1 MKKRILLSIITIT
14 LNNFEELL
22 RTVESVR
29 DLELCEH
36 IIING
41 GNCLKTLAFLKNFS
55 GRSIS
60 EPDQGISDAFNKGI
74 LLSTGDAIIMLNS
87 GDTLLD
93 RTYPARASQIL
104 DLDPQIDFVHADL
117 IFEDRLIGPYIMR
130 PLRTKNVLSPNIGRG
145 MPYRHQSMV
154 VRKEVYD
161 RVGFFNLNY
170 ICSDF
175 DWISRWELGLKKSCG
190 KAYYSQGDPVIIMD
204 GGGISSTQERK
215 IILEAI
221 QIIKQRNRNVGF
233 LEKMKSDVALFKRLV
248 LFYCRFLLKTMGF
261 INILIKLKRIKYKKY
276 FLQSSRQFYK
286 N

>member
-1 MKKRILLSIITIT
+1 MKNRIFLSIITIT

-29 DLELCEH
+29 DLNGCEH

-41 GNCLKTLAFLKNFS
+41 GECPQTLDFLQGYYGKS
-55 GRSIS
+55 VS

-74 LLSTGDAIIMLNS
+74 RLSSGDAIIMLNS
-87 GDTLLD
+87 GDILLD

-104 DLDPQIDFVHADL
+104 DQDPQIDFVHADL

-145 MPYRHQSMV
+145 MPYRHQSMI
-154 VRKEVYD
+154 VRKEVYS

-221 QIIKQRNRNVGF
+221 KIIRERNKNISF
-233 LEKMKSDVALFKRLV
+233 QEKTRSYSALFRRLV
-248 LFYCRFLLKTMGF
+248 LFSVRVFLKKLGF
-261 INILIKLKRIKYKKY
+261 VNILLIIKRIKYKR
-276 FLQSSRQFYK
+276 FLIIK
-286 N
+286 

>member
-1 MKKRILLSIITIT
+1 MKNKIFLSIITIT
-14 LNNFEELL
+14 FNNFEELL

-29 DLELCEH
+29 DLNGCEH

-41 GNCLKTLAFLKNFS
+41 GECPQTLEFLQGYYGKS
-55 GRSIS
+55 VS

-74 LLSTGDAIIMLNS
+74 RLSSGDAIIMLNS
-87 GDTLLD
+87 GDILLD

-104 DLDPQIDFVHADL
+104 DQDPQIDFVHADL
-117 IFEDRLIGPYIMR
+117 IFEDTLIGSYIMR

-154 VRKEVYD
+154 VRKEVYG

-170 ICSDF
+170 ICGDF
-175 DWISRWELGLKKSCG
+175 DWVCRWELSLKKSHG

-221 QIIKQRNRNVGF
+221 KIIKQRNKHISF
-233 LEKMKSDVALFKRLV
+233 LEKTRSYSALFRRLV
-248 LFYCRFLLKTMGF
+248 LFSVRVFLKKLGF
-261 INILIKLKRIKYKKY
+261 VNILVIIKRIKYKR
-276 FLQSSRQFYK
+276 FLIIK
-286 N
+286 

>member
-1 MKKRILLSIITIT
+1 MKNRIFLSIITIT

-22 RTVESVR
+22 RTVESVQ
-29 DLELCEH
+29 DLNGCEH

-41 GNCLKTLAFLKNFS
+41 GECPQTLEFLQGYNGKS
-55 GRSIS
+55 VS

-74 LLSTGDAIIMLNS
+74 RLSSGDAIIMLNS
-87 GDTLLD
+87 GDILLD

-104 DLDPQIDFVHADL
+104 DQDPQIDFVHADL
-117 IFEDRLIGPYIMR
+117 IFEDRLIGSYVMR
-130 PLRTKNVLSPNIGRG
+130 PLRTNNVLSPNVGRG

-204 GGGISSTQERK
+204 GGGISSTQERE

-221 QIIKQRNRNVGF
+221 QMAWIEE
-233 LEKMKSDVALFKRLV
+233 LE
-248 LFYCRFLLKTMGF
+248 
-261 INILIKLKRIKYKKY
+261 
-276 FLQSSRQFYK
+276 
-286 N
+286 

>member
-1 MKKRILLSIITIT
+1 MKNRIFLSIITIT

-29 DLELCEH
+29 DLNGCEH

-41 GNCLKTLAFLKNFS
+41 GECPQTLEFLKGYYGKS
-55 GRSIS
+55 VS

-74 LLSTGDAIIMLNS
+74 RLSSGDAIIMLNS
-87 GDTLLD
+87 GDILLD
-93 RTYPARASQIL
+93 RTYLARSSQIL
-104 DLDPQIDFVHADL
+104 DQDPQIDFVHADL
-117 IFEDRLIGPYIMR
+117 IFKDTLIGSYIMR
-130 PLRTKNVLSPNIGRG
+130 PLRTKNILSPNIGRG

-154 VRKEVYD
+154 VRKEVYG

-175 DWISRWELGLKKSCG
+175 DWVCRWELDLKNSHG
-190 KAYYSQGDPVIIMD
+190 QAYYSIGDPVIIMD

-221 QIIKQRNRNVGF
+221 KIIRQRNKHISF
-233 LEKMKSDVALFKRLV
+233 LEKTRSYSALFRRLV
-248 LFYCRFLLKTMGF
+248 LFSVRVFLTKLGF
-261 INILIKLKRIKYKKY
+261 VNILVIIKRIKYKR
-276 FLQSSRQFYK
+276 FLIIK
-286 N
+286 

>member
-1 MKKRILLSIITIT
+1 MKNRIFLSIITIT

-22 RTVESVR
+22 RTVESVQ
-29 DLELCEH
+29 DLNGCEH

-41 GNCLKTLAFLKNFS
+41 GECPQTLEFLQGYNGKS
-55 GRSIS
+55 VS

-74 LLSTGDAIIMLNS
+74 RLSSGDAIIMLNS
-87 GDTLLD
+87 GDILLD

-104 DLDPQIDFVHADL
+104 DKDPQIDFVHADL

-175 DWISRWELGLKKSCG
+175 DWVCRWELGLKKSYG

-221 QIIKQRNRNVGF
+221 KIIRQRNKHISF
-233 LEKMKSDVALFKRLV
+233 LEKTRSYSALFRRLV
-248 LFYCRFLLKTMGF
+248 LFSVRVFLKKLGF
-261 INILIKLKRIKYKKY
+261 VNILVIIKRIKYKR
-276 FLQSSRQFYK
+276 FLIIK
-286 N
+286 

>member
-1 MKKRILLSIITIT
+1 MKNRIFLSIITIT

-29 DLELCEH
+29 DLNGCEH

-41 GNCLKTLAFLKNFS
+41 GECPQTLEFLQGYNGKS
-55 GRSIS
+55 VS

-74 LLSTGDAIIMLNS
+74 RLSSGDAIIMLNS
-87 GDTLLD
+87 GDILLD

-104 DLDPQIDFVHADL
+104 DQDPQIDFVHADL
-117 IFEDRLIGPYIMR
+117 IFEDTLIGSYIMR

-154 VRKEVYD
+154 VRKEVYG

-175 DWISRWELGLKKSCG
+175 DWVCRWELDLKKSHG
-190 KAYYSQGDPVIIMD
+190 QAYYSQGDPVIIMD

-221 QIIKQRNRNVGF
+221 KIIRIHNKHISF
-233 LEKMKSDVALFKRLV
+233 LEKTMSYSALFRRLV
-248 LFYCRFLLKTMGF
+248 LFSVRVFLKKLGF
-261 INILIKLKRIKYKKY
+261 VNILVIIKRIKYKR
-276 FLQSSRQFYK
+276 FLIIK
-286 N
+286 

>member
-1 MKKRILLSIITIT
+1 MKNRIFLSIITIT

-29 DLELCEH
+29 DLNGCEH

-41 GNCLKTLAFLKNFS
+41 GECPQTLEFLQGYNGKS
-55 GRSIS
+55 VS

-74 LLSTGDAIIMLNS
+74 RLSSGDAIIMLNS
-87 GDTLLD
+87 GDILLD

-104 DLDPQIDFVHADL
+104 DQDPQIDFVHADL
-117 IFEDRLIGPYIMR
+117 IFEDTLIGSYIMR

-154 VRKEVYD
+154 VRKEVYG

-175 DWISRWELGLKKSCG
+175 DWVCRWELGLKKSHG

-221 QIIKQRNRNVGF
+221 KIIRQRNKHISF
-233 LEKMKSDVALFKRLV
+233 LEKTRSYSALFRRLV
-248 LFYCRFLLKTMGF
+248 LFSGRVLLEKLGF
-261 INILIKLKRIKYKKY
+261 VNILVIIKRIKYKR
-276 FLQSSRQFYK
+276 FLIIK
-286 N
+286 

>member
-1 MKKRILLSIITIT
+1 MKNRIFLSIITIT

-29 DLELCEH
+29 DLNGCEH

-41 GNCLKTLAFLKNFS
+41 GECPQTLDFLQGYYGKS
-55 GRSIS
+55 VS

-74 LLSTGDAIIMLNS
+74 RLSSGDAIIMLNS
-87 GDTLLD
+87 GDILLD

-104 DLDPQIDFVHADL
+104 DQDPQIDFVHADL
-117 IFEDRLIGPYIMR
+117 IFEDTLIGSYIMR

-161 RVGFFNLNY
+161 RVGFFNLDY

-175 DWISRWELGLKKSCG
+175 DWVCRWELGLNKSHG
-190 KAYYSQGDPVIIMD
+190 QAYYSQGDPVIIMD

-221 QIIKQRNRNVGF
+221 KIIRQRNKHISF
-233 LEKMKSDVALFKRLV
+233 LEKTKSYLALFRRLFLFSVRVFLKRS
-248 LFYCRFLLKTMGF
+248 GF
-261 INILIKLKRIKYKKY
+261 VNILVIIKRIKYKR
-276 FLQSSRQFYK
+276 FLIIK
-286 N
+286 

>member
-1 MKKRILLSIITIT
+1 MKNRIFLSIITIT

-29 DLELCEH
+29 DLNGCEH

-41 GNCLKTLAFLKNFS
+41 GECPQTLEFLQGYNGKS
-55 GRSIS
+55 VS

-74 LLSTGDAIIMLNS
+74 RLSSGDAIIMLNS
-87 GDTLLD
+87 GDILLD

-104 DLDPQIDFVHADL
+104 DQDPQIDFVHADL

-154 VRKEVYD
+154 VRKEVYG

-175 DWISRWELGLKKSCG
+175 DWVCRWELGLKKSHG

-221 QIIKQRNRNVGF
+221 KIIRQRNKHISF
-233 LEKMKSDVALFKRLV
+233 LEKTRSYSALFRRLV
-248 LFYCRFLLKTMGF
+248 LFSVRVFLKKLGF
-261 INILIKLKRIKYKKY
+261 VNILVIIKRIKYKR
-276 FLQSSRQFYK
+276 FLIIK
-286 N
+286 

>member
-1 MKKRILLSIITIT
+1 MVAKSYFMKNKIFLSIITIT
-14 LNNFEELL
+14 SNNFEELL
-22 RTVESVR
+22 HTVESVR
-29 DLELCEH
+29 DLNGCEH

-41 GNCLKTLAFLKNFS
+41 GECQQTLEFLQGYYGKS
-55 GRSIS
+55 VS

-74 LLSTGDAIIMLNS
+74 RLSSGDAIIMLNS
-87 GDTLLD
+87 GDILLD

-104 DLDPQIDFVHADL
+104 DQDPQIDFVHADL
-117 IFEDRLIGPYIMR
+117 IFEDTLIGPYIMR

-154 VRKEVYD
+154 VRKKVYG

-175 DWISRWELGLKKSCG
+175 DWVSRWESSLKKSHG

-221 QIIKQRNRNVGF
+221 KIIIQRDKHISF
-233 LEKMKSDVALFKRLV
+233 LEKTKSYSALFKRLV
-248 LFYCRFLLKTMGF
+248 LFSIRVLLRKCGF
-261 INILIKLKRIKYKKY
+261 VNILAIIKRIKYKGLTTK
-276 FLQSSRQFYK
+276 
-286 N
+286 

>member
-1 MKKRILLSIITIT
+1 MKKRIFLSIITIT

-29 DLELCEH
+29 DLNGCEH

-41 GNCLKTLAFLKNFS
+41 GECPQTLEFLQGYYGKS
-55 GRSIS
+55 VS

-74 LLSTGDAIIMLNS
+74 RLSSGDAIIMLNS
-87 GDTLLD
+87 GDILLD

-104 DLDPQIDFVHADL
+104 DQDPQIDFVHADL
-117 IFEDRLIGPYIMR
+117 IFEDTLIGPYIMR

-145 MPYRHQSMV
+145 MPYRHQSMI
-154 VRKEVYD
+154 VRKEVYS

-175 DWISRWELGLKKSCG
+175 DWISRWELGLKKSYG

-221 QIIKQRNRNVGF
+221 KIIRQRNKHISF
-233 LEKMKSDVALFKRLV
+233 LEKTRSYSALFRRLV
-248 LFYCRFLLKTMGF
+248 LFSVRVFLKKLGF
-261 INILIKLKRIKYKKY
+261 VNILVIIKRIKYKR
-276 FLQSSRQFYK
+276 FLIIK
-286 N
+286 

>member
-1 MKKRILLSIITIT
+1 MKNRIFLSIITIT

-29 DLELCEH
+29 DLNGCDH

-41 GNCLKTLAFLKNFS
+41 GECPQTLEFLQGYNGKS
-55 GRSIS
+55 VS

-74 LLSTGDAIIMLNS
+74 RLSSGDAIIMLNS
-87 GDTLLD
+87 GDILLD

-104 DLDPQIDFVHADL
+104 DQDPQIDFVHADL
-117 IFEDRLIGPYIMR
+117 IFEDTLIGSYIMR

-154 VRKEVYD
+154 VRKEVYG
-161 RVGFFNLNY
+161 RGGFFNLNY

-175 DWISRWELGLKKSCG
+175 DWVCRWELDLKKSHG
-190 KAYYSQGDPVIIMD
+190 QAYYSQGDPVIIMD

-221 QIIKQRNRNVGF
+221 KIIRQRNKHISF
-233 LEKMKSDVALFKRLV
+233 LEKTRSYSALFRRLV
-248 LFYCRFLLKTMGF
+248 LFSVRVFLKKLGF
-261 INILIKLKRIKYKKY
+261 VNILVIIKRIKYKR
-276 FLQSSRQFYK
+276 FLIIK
-286 N
+286 

>member
-1 MKKRILLSIITIT
+1 MKNRIFLSIITIT

-22 RTVESVR
+22 QTVESVR
-29 DLELCEH
+29 DLNGCEH

-41 GNCLKTLAFLKNFS
+41 GECPQTLEFLQGYNGKS
-55 GRSIS
+55 VS

-74 LLSTGDAIIMLNS
+74 RLSSGDAIIMLNS
-87 GDTLLD
+87 GDILLD

-104 DLDPQIDFVHADL
+104 DQDPQIDFVHADL
-117 IFEDRLIGPYIMR
+117 IFEDTLIGSYIMR
-130 PLRTKNVLSPNIGRG
+130 PLRTKNILSPNIGRG

-154 VRKEVYD
+154 VRKEVYG

-175 DWISRWELGLKKSCG
+175 DWVCRWELGLKKSHG
-190 KAYYSQGDPVIIMD
+190 QAYYSQGDPVIIMD

-221 QIIKQRNRNVGF
+221 KIIRQRNKHISF
-233 LEKMKSDVALFKRLV
+233 LEKTRSYSALFRRLV
-248 LFYCRFLLKTMGF
+248 LFSVRVFLKKLGF
-261 INILIKLKRIKYKKY
+261 VNILVIIKRIKYKR
-276 FLQSSRQFYK
+276 FLIIK
-286 N
+286 

>member
-1 MKKRILLSIITIT
+1 MKNRIFLSIITIT

-29 DLELCEH
+29 DLNGCEH

-41 GNCLKTLAFLKNFS
+41 GECPQTLEFLQGYYGKS
-55 GRSIS
+55 VS

-74 LLSTGDAIIMLNS
+74 RLSSGDAIIMLNS
-87 GDTLLD
+87 GDILLD

-104 DLDPQIDFVHADL
+104 DQDPQIDFVHADL
-117 IFEDRLIGPYIMR
+117 IFEDTLIGSYIMR

-154 VRKEVYD
+154 VRKEVYG

-175 DWISRWELGLKKSCG
+175 DWVCRWELDLKKSYG
-190 KAYYSQGDPVIIMD
+190 QAYYSQGDPVIIMD

-221 QIIKQRNRNVGF
+221 KIIRQRNKHISF
-233 LEKMKSDVALFKRLV
+233 LEKTRSYSALFRRLV
-248 LFYCRFLLKTMGF
+248 LFSVRVFLKKLGF
-261 INILIKLKRIKYKKY
+261 VNILVIIKRIKYKR
-276 FLQSSRQFYK
+276 FLIIK
-286 N
+286 

>member
-1 MKKRILLSIITIT
+1 MKNRIFLSIITIT

-29 DLELCEH
+29 DLNGCEH

-41 GNCLKTLAFLKNFS
+41 GECPQTLEFLQGYNGKS
-55 GRSIS
+55 VS

-74 LLSTGDAIIMLNS
+74 RLSSGDAIIMLNS
-87 GDTLLD
+87 GDILLD

-104 DLDPQIDFVHADL
+104 DQDPQIDFVHADL
-117 IFEDRLIGPYIMR
+117 IFEDALIGSYKMR

-154 VRKEVYD
+154 VRKEVYG

-175 DWISRWELGLKKSCG
+175 DWVCRWELDLKKSHG
-190 KAYYSQGDPVIIMD
+190 QAYYSQGDPVIIMD

-221 QIIKQRNRNVGF
+221 KIIRQRNKHISF
-233 LEKMKSDVALFKRLV
+233 LEKTRSYSALFRRLV
-248 LFYCRFLLKTMGF
+248 LFSVRVFLKKLGF
-261 INILIKLKRIKYKKY
+261 VNILVIIKRIKYKR
-276 FLQSSRQFYK
+276 FLIIK
-286 N
+286 

>member
-1 MKKRILLSIITIT
+1 MKNRIFLSIITIT

-29 DLELCEH
+29 DLNGCEH

-41 GNCLKTLAFLKNFS
+41 GECPQTLEFLQGYYGKS
-55 GRSIS
+55 VS

-74 LLSTGDAIIMLNS
+74 RLSSGDAIIMLNS
-87 GDTLLD
+87 GDLLLD

-104 DLDPQIDFVHADL
+104 DQDPQIDFVHADL
-117 IFEDRLIGPYIMR
+117 IFEDTLIGSYIMR

-154 VRKEVYD
+154 VRKEVYG

-175 DWISRWELGLKKSCG
+175 DWVCRWELGLKKSHG

-221 QIIKQRNRNVGF
+221 KIIRQRNKHISF
-233 LEKMKSDVALFKRLV
+233 LEKTRSYSALFRRLV
-248 LFYCRFLLKTMGF
+248 LFSVRVFLKKLGF
-261 INILIKLKRIKYKKY
+261 VNILVIIKRIKYKR
-276 FLQSSRQFYK
+276 FLIIK
-286 N
+286 

>member
-1 MKKRILLSIITIT
+1 MKKRIFLSIITIT

-29 DLELCEH
+29 DLNGCEH

-41 GNCLKTLAFLKNFS
+41 GECPQTLEFVQGYNVKS
-55 GRSIS
+55 VS

-74 LLSTGDAIIMLNS
+74 RLSSGDAIIMLNS
-87 GDTLLD
+87 GDILLD

-104 DLDPQIDFVHADL
+104 DQDPQIDFVHADL
-117 IFEDRLIGPYIMR
+117 IFEDTLIGSYIMR

-154 VRKEVYD
+154 VRKEVYG

-175 DWISRWELGLKKSCG
+175 DWVCRWESGLKKSHG

-204 GGGISSTQERK
+204 GGGISSTQERR

-221 QIIKQRNRNVGF
+221 QIIKQRNRYVGF
-233 LEKMKSDVALFKRLV
+233 LEQMESDVALFTRLV
-248 LFYCRFLLKTMGF
+248 FFYCRFLLKTMGF
-261 INILIKLKRIKYKKY
+261 INILIKLKRIKYKN
-276 FLQSSRQFYK
+276 FLTIK
-286 N
+286 

>member
-1 MKKRILLSIITIT
+1 MKNRIFLSIITIT

-29 DLELCEH
+29 DLNGCEH

-41 GNCLKTLAFLKNFS
+41 GECQQTLEFLKGYYGKS
-55 GRSIS
+55 VS

-74 LLSTGDAIIMLNS
+74 RLSSGDAIIMLNS
-87 GDTLLD
+87 GDILLD

-104 DLDPQIDFVHADL
+104 DKDPQIDFVHADL

-130 PLRTKNVLSPNIGRG
+130 PLRTKNILSPNIGRG
-145 MPYRHQSMV
+145 MPYRHQSMI
-154 VRKEVYD
+154 VRKEVYS

-175 DWISRWELGLKKSCG
+175 DWISRWELGLKKSYG

-261 INILIKLKRIKYKKY
+261 INILIKLKRIKYKK
-276 FLQSSRQFYK
+276 FLTIK
-286 N
+286 

>member
-1 MKKRILLSIITIT
+1 MKNKIFLSIITIT

-29 DLELCEH
+29 DLNGCEH

-41 GNCLKTLAFLKNFS
+41 GECPQTLEFLQGYNGKS
-55 GRSIS
+55 VS

-74 LLSTGDAIIMLNS
+74 RLSSGDAIIMLNS
-87 GDTLLD
+87 GDILLD

-104 DLDPQIDFVHADL
+104 DQDPQIDFVHADL
-117 IFEDRLIGPYIMR
+117 IFEDTLIGSYIMR
-130 PLRTKNVLSPNIGRG
+130 PLRTKNILSPNIGRG

-154 VRKEVYD
+154 VRKEVYG

-175 DWISRWELGLKKSCG
+175 DWVCRWELDLKKSHG

-221 QIIKQRNRNVGF
+221 KIIRQRNKHISF
-233 LEKMKSDVALFKRLV
+233 LEKTRSYSALFRRLV
-248 LFYCRFLLKTMGF
+248 LFSVRVFLKKLGF
-261 INILIKLKRIKYKKY
+261 VNILVIIKRIKYKR
-276 FLQSSRQFYK
+276 FLIIK
-286 N
+286 

>member
-1 MKKRILLSIITIT
+1 MKNRIFLSIITIT

-29 DLELCEH
+29 DLNGCEH

-41 GNCLKTLAFLKNFS
+41 GECPQTLEFLQGYYGKS
-55 GRSIS
+55 VS

-74 LLSTGDAIIMLNS
+74 RLSSGDAIIMLNS
-87 GDTLLD
+87 GDILLD

-104 DLDPQIDFVHADL
+104 DQDPQIDFVHADL
-117 IFEDRLIGPYIMR
+117 IFEDTLIGSYIMR
-130 PLRTKNVLSPNIGRG
+130 PLRTKNILSPNIGRG

-154 VRKEVYD
+154 VRKEVYG

-175 DWISRWELGLKKSCG
+175 DWISRWELGLKKSYG

-221 QIIKQRNRNVGF
+221 KIIRQRNKHISF
-233 LEKMKSDVALFKRLV
+233 LEKTKSYSALFRRLV
-248 LFYCRFLLKTMGF
+248 LFSVRVFLKKLGF
-261 INILIKLKRIKYKKY
+261 VNILVIIKRIKYKR
-276 FLQSSRQFYK
+276 FLIIK
-286 N
+286 

>member
-1 MKKRILLSIITIT
+1 MKNRIFLSIITIT

-29 DLELCEH
+29 DLNGCEH

-41 GNCLKTLAFLKNFS
+41 GECPQTLEFLQGYNGKS
-55 GRSIS
+55 VS

-74 LLSTGDAIIMLNS
+74 RLSSGDAIIMLNS
-87 GDTLLD
+87 GDLLLD

-104 DLDPQIDFVHADL
+104 DQDPQIDFVHADL
-117 IFEDRLIGPYIMR
+117 IFEDSLIGSYIMR

-154 VRKEVYD
+154 VRKEVYG

-175 DWISRWELGLKKSCG
+175 DWVCRWELDLKKSHG
-190 KAYYSQGDPVIIMD
+190 QAYYSQGDPVIIMD

-221 QIIKQRNRNVGF
+221 KIIRQRNKHISF
-233 LEKMKSDVALFKRLV
+233 LEKTRSYSALFRRLV
-248 LFYCRFLLKTMGF
+248 LFSVRVFLKKLGF
-261 INILIKLKRIKYKKY
+261 VNILVIIKRIKYKR
-276 FLQSSRQFYK
+276 FLIIK
-286 N
+286 

>member
-1 MKKRILLSIITIT
+1 MKNRIFLSIITIT

-29 DLELCEH
+29 DLNGCEH

-41 GNCLKTLAFLKNFS
+41 GECPQTLEFLQGYNGKS
-55 GRSIS
+55 VS

-74 LLSTGDAIIMLNS
+74 RLSSGDAIIMLNS
-87 GDTLLD
+87 GDILLD

-104 DLDPQIDFVHADL
+104 DQDPQIDFVHADL
-117 IFEDRLIGPYIMR
+117 IFEDTLIGSYIMR
-130 PLRTKNVLSPNIGRG
+130 PLRTKNILSPNIGRG

-154 VRKEVYD
+154 VRKEVYG

-175 DWISRWELGLKKSCG
+175 DWVCRWELGLKKSHG
-190 KAYYSQGDPVIIMD
+190 QAYYSQGDPVIIMD

-221 QIIKQRNRNVGF
+221 KIIRQRNKHISF
-233 LEKMKSDVALFKRLV
+233 LEKTRSYSALFRRLV
-248 LFYCRFLLKTMGF
+248 LFSVRVFLKKLGF
-261 INILIKLKRIKYKKY
+261 VNILVIIKRIKYKR
-276 FLQSSRQFYK
+276 FLIIK
-286 N
+286 

>member
-1 MKKRILLSIITIT
+1 MKKRIFLSIITIT

-22 RTVESVR
+22 STVESVR
-29 DLELCEH
+29 DLNGCEH

-41 GNCLKTLAFLKNFS
+41 GECPQTLEFLQGYNGKS
-55 GRSIS
+55 VS

-74 LLSTGDAIIMLNS
+74 RLSSGDAIIMLNS
-87 GDTLLD
+87 GDILLD

-104 DLDPQIDFVHADL
+104 DQDPQIDFVHADL
-117 IFEDRLIGPYIMR
+117 IFEDTLIGSYIMR
-130 PLRTKNVLSPNIGRG
+130 PLRTKNILSPNIGRG

-154 VRKEVYD
+154 VRKEVYG

-175 DWISRWELGLKKSCG
+175 DWVCRWELDLKKSHG
-190 KAYYSQGDPVIIMD
+190 QAYYSQGDPVIIMD

-221 QIIKQRNRNVGF
+221 KIIRQRNKHISF
-233 LEKMKSDVALFKRLV
+233 LEKTRSYSALFRRLV
-248 LFYCRFLLKTMGF
+248 LFSVRVFLKKLGF
-261 INILIKLKRIKYKKY
+261 VNILVIIKRIKYKR
-276 FLQSSRQFYK
+276 FLIIK
-286 N
+286 

>member
-1 MKKRILLSIITIT
+1 MKNRIFLSIITIT

-29 DLELCEH
+29 DLNGCEH

-41 GNCLKTLAFLKNFS
+41 GECPQTLEFLQGYNGKS
-55 GRSIS
+55 VS

-74 LLSTGDAIIMLNS
+74 RLSSGDAIIMLNS
-87 GDTLLD
+87 GDILLD

-104 DLDPQIDFVHADL
+104 DQDPQIDFVHADL
-117 IFEDRLIGPYIMR
+117 IFEDTLIGSYIMR
-130 PLRTKNVLSPNIGRG
+130 PLRTKNILSPNIGRG

-154 VRKEVYD
+154 VRKEVYG

-175 DWISRWELGLKKSCG
+175 DWVCRWELNLKKSHG

-221 QIIKQRNRNVGF
+221 KIIRQRNKHISF
-233 LEKMKSDVALFKRLV
+233 LEKTRSYSALFRRLV
-248 LFYCRFLLKTMGF
+248 LFSVRVFLKKLGF
-261 INILIKLKRIKYKKY
+261 VNILVIIKRIKYKR
-276 FLQSSRQFYK
+276 FLIIK
-286 N
+286 

>member
-1 MKKRILLSIITIT
+1 MKNRIFLSIITIT

-29 DLELCEH
+29 DLNGCEH

-41 GNCLKTLAFLKNFS
+41 GECPQTLEFLQGYYGKS
-55 GRSIS
+55 VS

-74 LLSTGDAIIMLNS
+74 RLSSGDAIIMLNS
-87 GDTLLD
+87 GDILLD

-104 DLDPQIDFVHADL
+104 DQDPQIDFVHADL
-117 IFEDRLIGPYIMR
+117 IFEDSLIGPYIMR

-154 VRKEVYD
+154 VRKEVYG

-175 DWISRWELGLKKSCG
+175 DWICRWELGLKKSHG

-221 QIIKQRNRNVGF
+221 QIIKQRNRNVSF

-261 INILIKLKRIKYKKY
+261 INILIKLKRIKYKK
-276 FLQSSRQFYK
+276 FLTIK
-286 N
+286 